1 MPSKGPIC
9 SRVLARVSIQTSSSV
24 HFDGSDTTDGPNAFD
39 TPKHLLA
46 KTLDAYEQGPKTTIE
61 IPPEIQ
67 RKLGAESLR
76 LSIVHA
82 HAFRTDSFCAR
93 VDGVTQQ
100 ILNHCKTSER
110 SGLALWISLGRDLRQ
125 GAGYGLRCI
134 VDSESKRFDHKSDI
148 FGLSKSSRKSAV
160 STMRLQ
166 GMGALTQNN
175 FAWELSRGEDDTPTL
190 TAQIASSAD
199 ITGLTF
205 KFGHRTEPRLAR
217 LGFEPLSLIQGL
229 NDYRPNFK
237 PEYAVMKSAVDLVA
251 KELAEWPDNGIAS
264 FIRITHSLARE
275 MPFHTTYSCNMQL
288 NASDVRQMAGEGV
301 DLSNNLLLN
310 LRTSPL
316 IRGGRFT
323 FPSPWEMQITFPD
336 VHVMHEP
343 DFTQASGSARESR
356 STRVKTRCTA
366 ILQDPRHE
374 ISSSDLGHALIKETM
389 TSLRD
394 IAKSALGTPLKEF
407 SDSFDSD
414 PSARADQYF
423 AERIAARLASDTSWL
438 VSGLR
443 LKEIDVSV
451 GTWKES
457 DILGHASAQA
467 AQNVLESDQPPSQLL
482 HNTTPASDSVYVA
495 LGSNVGDRLEAIE
508 AACRAIDE
516 DQDMRILST
525 SALYETEPMYVEN
538 QERFLNGACEIRTE
552 LPPLQL
558 LDRLQALEKSLG
570 RVKTIEKGPRSIDLD
585 ILLYKGQE
593 YVSDRLTIPHA
604 LMTEREFVM
613 RPLRNIHPR
622 GSLTPLKRSANGYL
636 ESLRRSAD
644 PDSSPSMYSYTPTG
658 PISDPLTPMNPKQR
672 TRVMSILN
680 TTPDSFS
687 DGGVNSPNDLAALR
701 ESIRQHVQDG
711 ATIIDIGGQSSR
723 PNAPDVTAEEEIARV
738 VPAIEAFKLLGP
750 EAEGVAISVDTYRA
764 AVAEAAIKAGAHIIN
779 DISFGLL
786 DEDMLPTVARLGCT
800 YIGMHMRGTPATM
813 QDKENT
819 EYPDGVVET
828 VARELAA
835 RVEAA
840 QAAGI
845 RRWRLILDPGV
856 GFAKTQEQN
865 LELLRRLPDLI
876 HHGRIQNFP
885 WMVGSSR
892 KGFIGQITGVAEARE
907 RSWGTAATVTAAV
920 AGGADVVRVHDV
932 AEMAK
937 VVKMSDALY
946 RV

>member
-1 MPSKGPIC
+1 MWARSLPVTGAPSGAARLPLQPGQCTTKRT
-9 SRVLARVSIQTSSSV
+9 SNRHLHNRRLLARPESHRGGVYAPVSRTGSPLRRGALLHPTIPRHTSARTQHSSV
-24 HFDGSDTTDGPNAFD
+24 QFDGSDTTDSPNA
-39 TPKHLLA
+39 KHLLA
-46 KTLDAYEQGPKTTIE
+46 KTLDAYEQGPKTPIE

-67 RKLGAESLR
+67 RKLGAESLG

-82 HAFRTDSFCAR
+82 NAFRTDSFRAR
-93 VDGVTQQ
+93 VDAVTEQ

-125 GAGYGLRCI
+125 GAGPTPVI
-134 VDSESKRFDHKSDI
+134 A
-148 FGLSKSSRKSAV
+148 KSSWKTYV
-160 STMRLQ
+160 PVMRPQ
-166 GMGALTQNN
+166 DIGENTQNN
-175 FAWELSRGEDDTPTL
+175 FAREPSKGEDDTPTP
-190 TAQIASSAD
+190 TAQVAASAD

-205 KFGHRTEPRLAR
+205 ELGHRTQLRLAR
-217 LGFEPLSLIQGL
+217 SGFEPLSFTQGL
-229 NDYRPNFK
+229 NDHRPNT
-237 PEYAVMKSAVDLVA
+237 KSELAFVESAMDLESAMDFVA
-251 KELAEWPDNGIAS
+251 KELAKSPEKGIMS
-264 FIRITHSLARE
+264 FISTTYDLSKE
-275 MPFHTTYSCNMQL
+275 MPFHTTYTWNMQL
-288 NASDVRQMAGEGV
+288 NASDVRQMAGKGV
-301 DLSNNLLLN
+301 DLS
-310 LRTSPL
+310 
-316 IRGGRFT
+316 G
-323 FPSPWEMQITFPD
+323 E
-336 VHVMHEP
+336 
-343 DFTQASGSARESR
+343 
-356 STRVKTRCTA
+356 
-366 ILQDPRHE
+366 
-374 ISSSDLGHALIKETM
+374 ALIHETM
-389 TSLRD
+389 TSLRN
-394 IAKSALGTPLKEF
+394 IATTGHE
-407 SDSFDSD
+407 
-414 PSARADQYF
+414 PSIFTVLSRADQYF
-423 AERIAARLASDTSWL
+423 AERLASKLASDTSWL
-438 VSGLR
+438 LSGLN
-443 LKEIDVSV
+443 LKEVEVSV
-451 GTWKES
+451 GTWKER

-467 AQNVLESDQPPSQLL
+467 AQNGVELYQPPSKLL
-482 HNTTPASDSVYVA
+482 QNTTPASDSVYVA

-538 QERFLNGACEIRTE
+538 QERFLNGVCEIRTE
-552 LPPLQL
+552 LPPMQL

-593 YVSDRLTIPHA
+593 YHDDRLTIPHA

-613 RPLRNIHPR
+613 RPLGNIHPR
-622 GSLTPLKRSANGYL
+622 GSLTPLKRSASGYL
-636 ESLRRSAD
+636 ESLIVSAD
-644 PDSSPSMYSYTPTG
+644 PVQPSSMYSYTPTG
-658 PISDPLTPMNPKQR
+658 SRSDPLTPMNPKQR

-701 ESIRQHVQDG
+701 ESIRQHIQDG

-750 EAEGVAISVDTYRA
+750 EADGVAISVDTYRA
-764 AVAEAAIKAGAHIIN
+764 AVAEAAVKAGAHIIN

-786 DEDMLPTVARLGCT
+786 DQDMLPTVARLGCT

-876 HHGRIQNFP
+876 HHNAIQNFP

-892 KGFIGQITGVAEARE
+892 KGFIGQITGVQEARE

-932 AEMAK
+932 PEMAK

>member
-1 MPSKGPIC
+1 MNLRDMSEN
-9 SRVLARVSIQTSSSV
+9 AQTT
-24 HFDGSDTTDGPNAFD
+24 FA
-39 TPKHLLA
+39 
-46 KTLDAYEQGPKTTIE
+46 
-61 IPPEIQ
+61 
-67 RKLGAESLR
+67 RKL
-76 LSIVHA
+76 
-82 HAFRTDSFCAR
+82 
-93 VDGVTQQ
+93 
-100 ILNHCKTSER
+100 
-110 SGLALWISLGRDLRQ
+110 
-125 GAGYGLRCI
+125 
-134 VDSESKRFDHKSDI
+134 SK
-148 FGLSKSSRKSAV
+148 
-160 STMRLQ
+160 
-166 GMGALTQNN
+166 
-175 FAWELSRGEDDTPTL
+175 GEDDTPTPEA
-190 TAQIASSAD
+190 TVAFSAD

-205 KFGHRTEPRLAR
+205 ELGHRTQLRLAR
-217 LGFEPLSLIQGL
+217 SGFEPLSFTQGL
-229 NDYRPNFK
+229 NYHRPNIK
-237 PEYAVMKSAVDLVA
+237 PELAVVESAVDLVA
-251 KELAEWPDNGIAS
+251 KELAKSPEKGKMS
-264 FIRITHSLARE
+264 FIYTTYNLSKE
-275 MPFHTTYSCNMQL
+275 MPFHTNYTWNMQL
-288 NASDVRQMAGEGV
+288 NASDVRQMAGKGV
-301 DLSNNLLLN
+301 DLSGNLLVN
-310 LRTSPL
+310 LRTSPF
-316 IRGGRFT
+316 IRGGEFT
-323 FPSPWEMQITFPD
+323 RTSPWEMQITFPD
-336 VHVMHEP
+336 VHVINKGDSTTAP
-343 DFTQASGSARESR
+343 R
-356 STRVKTRCTA
+356 STRVKIRCTA

-374 ISSSDLGHALIKETM
+374 ISSGNLGEALIHETM
-389 TSLRD
+389 TSLRN
-394 IAKSALGTPLKEF
+394 IATT
-407 SDSFDSD
+407 DRV
-414 PSARADQYF
+414 PSIFVSPANQDF
-423 AERIAARLASDTSWL
+423 AERLASKLASDTSWL
-438 VSGLR
+438 LSGLH
-443 LKEIDVSV
+443 LKEVEVSV
-451 GTWKES
+451 GTRKET

-467 AQNVLESDQPPSQLL
+467 AQSGLELDQPPSKLL

-525 SALYETEPMYVEN
+525 SALYETEPMYVED
-538 QERFLNGACEIRTE
+538 QERFLNGVCEVSFEHAFATLHRTKKIDFIQICTQ

-593 YVSDRLTIPHA
+593 YRDDRLTIPHA

-613 RPLRNIHPR
+613 RPLQE
-622 GSLTPLKRSANGYL
+622 SAT
-636 ESLRRSAD
+636 
-644 PDSSPSMYSYTPTG
+644 PDSSSSMYSYTPTG
-658 PISDPLTPMNPKQR
+658 PKSDALTPMNPKQR

-738 VPAIEAFKLLGP
+738 VPAIEAFKSLGS
-750 EAEGVAISVDTYRA
+750 ETEGVAISVDTYRA

-786 DEDMLPTVARLGCT
+786 DQDMLPTVARLGCT

-892 KGFIGQITGVAEARE
+892 KGFIGHITGVAEARE
-907 RSWGTAATVTAAV
+907 RSWGTATTVTAAV

>member
-264 FIRITHSLARE
+264 FIRITRSLARE

-343 DFTQASGSARESR
+343 DSTQASGSARESR

-516 DQDMRILST
+516 DQDMR
-525 SALYETEPMYVEN
+525 
-538 QERFLNGACEIRTE
+538 
-552 LPPLQL
+552 
-558 LDRLQALEKSLG
+558 
-570 RVKTIEKGPRSIDLD
+570 
-585 ILLYKGQE
+585 
-593 YVSDRLTIPHA
+593 
-604 LMTEREFVM
+604 
-613 RPLRNIHPR
+613 
-622 GSLTPLKRSANGYL
+622 
-636 ESLRRSAD
+636 
-644 PDSSPSMYSYTPTG
+644 
-658 PISDPLTPMNPKQR
+658 
-672 TRVMSILN
+672 
-680 TTPDSFS
+680 
-687 DGGVNSPNDLAALR
+687 
-701 ESIRQHVQDG
+701 
-711 ATIIDIGGQSSR
+711 
-723 PNAPDVTAEEEIARV
+723 
-738 VPAIEAFKLLGP
+738 
-750 EAEGVAISVDTYRA
+750 
-764 AVAEAAIKAGAHIIN
+764 
-779 DISFGLL
+779 
-786 DEDMLPTVARLGCT
+786 
-800 YIGMHMRGTPATM
+800 
-813 QDKENT
+813 
-819 EYPDGVVET
+819 
-828 VARELAA
+828 
-835 RVEAA
+835 
-840 QAAGI
+840 
-845 RRWRLILDPGV
+845 
-856 GFAKTQEQN
+856 
-865 LELLRRLPDLI
+865 
-876 HHGRIQNFP
+876 
-885 WMVGSSR
+885 
-892 KGFIGQITGVAEARE
+892 
-907 RSWGTAATVTAAV
+907 
-920 AGGADVVRVHDV
+920 
-932 AEMAK
+932 
-937 VVKMSDALY
+937 
-946 RV
+946 

>member
-1 MPSKGPIC
+1 MRDLFAERQFEGLDRAAEDLSHALMRSLDSPWTSQPPVKPDVRVVLKHSASPTPVIAKSSWKTAVPTMDLKDMYEAAQTKIARELIKDAANIPQLQPRSGTEVHNFPITLRPTKDTRFAHSGFEALSLIHELKHDHRFGSERPYPVRNIITDPLSDPFKKPPENGIMSFINATHDLSKVTPFYT
-9 SRVLARVSIQTSSSV
+9 TSSSWTV
-24 HFDGSDTTDGPNAFD
+24 
-39 TPKHLLA
+39 
-46 KTLDAYEQGPKTTIE
+46 
-61 IPPEIQ
+61 
-67 RKLGAESLR
+67 
-76 LSIVHA
+76 
-82 HAFRTDSFCAR
+82 
-93 VDGVTQQ
+93 
-100 ILNHCKTSER
+100 
-110 SGLALWISLGRDLRQ
+110 
-125 GAGYGLRCI
+125 
-134 VDSESKRFDHKSDI
+134 
-148 FGLSKSSRKSAV
+148 
-160 STMRLQ
+160 
-166 GMGALTQNN
+166 
-175 FAWELSRGEDDTPTL
+175 
-190 TAQIASSAD
+190 
-199 ITGLTF
+199 
-205 KFGHRTEPRLAR
+205 
-217 LGFEPLSLIQGL
+217 
-229 NDYRPNFK
+229 
-237 PEYAVMKSAVDLVA
+237 
-251 KELAEWPDNGIAS
+251 
-264 FIRITHSLARE
+264 
-275 MPFHTTYSCNMQL
+275 QL
-288 NASDVRQMAGEGV
+288 NASDVRQMAGQGV
-301 DLSNNLLLN
+301 DLSSNLLLK

-316 IRGGRFT
+316 IRGGKFSRT
-323 FPSPWEMQITFPD
+323 SPWELQITLPD
-336 VHVMHEP
+336 VHVINKL
-343 DFTQASGSARESR
+343 DLVKARR

-374 ISSSDLGHALIKETM
+374 ISSGNLGEALIHETM

-394 IAKSALGTPLKEF
+394 IAKSALGTPLEG
-407 SDSFDSD
+407 SSGSFDSD
-414 PSARADQYF
+414 PSARAEQYF
-423 AERIAARLASDTSWL
+423 AERIAARLASDTSWFL
-438 VSGLR
+438 SGLQ
-443 LKEIDVSV
+443 LKEVDVSV
-451 GTWKES
+451 GTWKER

-467 AQNVLESDQPPSQLL
+467 AQNGLELDQPPGKLL
-482 HNTTPASDSVYVA
+482 QNTTPASDSVYVA

-538 QERFLNGACEIRTE
+538 QERFLNGVCEIRTE
-552 LPPLQL
+552 LPSLQL

-585 ILLYKGQE
+585 ILLYKGQV
-593 YVSDRLTIPHA
+593 YHDNRLTIPHA

-644 PDSSPSMYSYTPTG
+644 PDSSSSMYSYTPTG
-658 PISDPLTPMNPKQR
+658 PTSDPLTPMNPKQR

-687 DGGVNSPNDLAALR
+687 DGGVNSPNDLASLK
-701 ESIRQHVQDG
+701 ESIRQHIQDG

-738 VPAIEAFKLLGP
+738 VPAIEAFKSLGP
-750 EAEGVAISVDTYRA
+750 ETEGVAISVDTYRA

-786 DEDMLPTVARLGCT
+786 EQDMLPTVARLGCT

-856 GFAKTQEQN
+856 GFAKTQQQN

-876 HHGRIQNFP
+876 HHSGIQNFP

>member
-1 MPSKGPIC
+1 MDPRPNPFKKPPENGIMSFMNATHD
-9 SRVLARVSIQTSSSV
+9 LANLTKRPFRITSSW
-24 HFDGSDTTDGPNAFD
+24 T
-39 TPKHLLA
+39 
-46 KTLDAYEQGPKTTIE
+46 
-61 IPPEIQ
+61 
-67 RKLGAESLR
+67 
-76 LSIVHA
+76 
-82 HAFRTDSFCAR
+82 
-93 VDGVTQQ
+93 
-100 ILNHCKTSER
+100 
-110 SGLALWISLGRDLRQ
+110 
-125 GAGYGLRCI
+125 
-134 VDSESKRFDHKSDI
+134 
-148 FGLSKSSRKSAV
+148 
-160 STMRLQ
+160 
-166 GMGALTQNN
+166 
-175 FAWELSRGEDDTPTL
+175 
-190 TAQIASSAD
+190 
-199 ITGLTF
+199 
-205 KFGHRTEPRLAR
+205 
-217 LGFEPLSLIQGL
+217 
-229 NDYRPNFK
+229 
-237 PEYAVMKSAVDLVA
+237 
-251 KELAEWPDNGIAS
+251 
-264 FIRITHSLARE
+264 
-275 MPFHTTYSCNMQL
+275 MQL

-301 DLSNNLLLN
+301 DLTGNLLLR

-316 IRGGRFT
+316 IRGGEFSRM
-323 FPSPWEMQITFPD
+323 SPWELQITLPD
-336 VHVMHEP
+336 VHVINKP
-343 DFTQASGSARESR
+343 VLAKARR

-366 ILQDPRHE
+366 ILQDPQHE
-374 ISSSDLGHALIKETM
+374 ISSGNLGEALIHETM

-394 IAKSALGTPLKEF
+394 IAKSALGTPLEE
-407 SDSFDSD
+407 SCGSFDSD
-414 PSARADQYF
+414 PSARANQYL
-423 AERIAARLASDTSWL
+423 AERIAARLASDTSWFL
-438 VSGLR
+438 SGLQ
-443 LKEIDVSV
+443 LKEVDVSV
-451 GTWKES
+451 GTWKER
-457 DILGHASAQA
+457 DILGQASAQA
-467 AQNVLESDQPPSQLL
+467 AQNGLELDQPPSKLVR
-482 HNTTPASDSVYVA
+482 NTTPASDSVYVA

-516 DQDMRILST
+516 DQEMRILST

-538 QERFLNGACEIRTE
+538 QERFLNGVCEIRTE

-558 LDRLQALEKSLG
+558 LDRLQALEKGLG

-593 YVSDRLTIPHA
+593 YRDDRLTIPHA

-613 RPLRNIHPR
+613 RPLQDIHRR
-622 GSLTPLKRSANGYL
+622 GSLTPLKRSASGYL
-636 ESLRRSAD
+636 ESLIVSAD
-644 PDSSPSMYSYTPTG
+644 PVPPSTMYSYTPTG
-658 PISDPLTPMNPKQR
+658 PRSEPLIPMNSKQK

-687 DGGVNSPNDLAALR
+687 DGGVNAPNDLASLK
-701 ESIRQHVQDG
+701 ESIRQHIQDG

-738 VPAIEAFKLLGP
+738 VPAIEAFKLLGT
-750 EAEGVAISVDTYRA
+750 ETEGVAISVDTYRA

-786 DEDMLPTVARLGCT
+786 DQDMLPTVARLGCT

-845 RRWRLILDPGV
+845 RRWRLVLDPGV

-876 HHGRIQNFP
+876 HHSGIQNFP

-892 KGFIGQITGVAEARE
+892 KGFIGQITGVQEARE